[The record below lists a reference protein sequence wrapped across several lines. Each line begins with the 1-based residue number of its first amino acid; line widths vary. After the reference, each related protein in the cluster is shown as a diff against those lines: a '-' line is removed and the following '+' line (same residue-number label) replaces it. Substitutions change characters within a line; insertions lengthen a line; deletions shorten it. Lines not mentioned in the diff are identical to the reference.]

1 MNLSNDSMSTRGKS
15 VHRPCNVVGHP
26 VVHVKV
32 YERISKPGKE
42 LNHKSAS
49 HQATA
54 GGYIH
59 GTWYCIAYESHTDG
73 RSRSTRTRDLLK
85 ISLSLSDGSPHSEE
99 AC

>member
-1 MNLSNDSMSTRGKS
+1 MNLSNDSMSTRGKAFTDRAMS
-15 VHRPCNVVGHP
+15 LDIQF
-26 VVHVKV
+26 VHVKV
-32 YERISKPGKE
+32 YERISKPGEE

-73 RSRSTRTRDLLK
+73 
-85 ISLSLSDGSPHSEE
+85 HS
-99 AC
+99 